1 MAEYLR
7 NQQSQVST
15 LLELLHIRAK
25 HFLTAPF
32 QEPQTG
38 LLLSAPHPPAPLP
51 SAVLSFFL
59 IIIFPNHTTGTHV
72 ATVRFKKEIISNTQK
87 APSDAHS
94 SSPPAQVVTIQNLVY
109 VTKTIFPT
117 GIV

>member
-15 LLELLHIRAK
+15 LLELLHVRAK
-25 HFLTAPF
+25 HFLNAPF

-51 SAVLSFFL
+51 PAVLSFFL
-59 IIIFPNHTTGTHV
+59 IIIFQKC
-72 ATVRFKKEIISNTQK
+72 KKYTESYNRD
-87 APSDAHS
+87 PHS
-94 SSPPAQVVTIQNLVY
+94 HRQV
-109 VTKTIFPT
+109 
-117 GIV
+117 